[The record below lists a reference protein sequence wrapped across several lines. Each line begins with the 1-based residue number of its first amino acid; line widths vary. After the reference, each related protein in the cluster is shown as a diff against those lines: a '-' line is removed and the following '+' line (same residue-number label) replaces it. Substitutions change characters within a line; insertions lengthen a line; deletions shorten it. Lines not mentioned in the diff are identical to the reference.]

1 MFSKEDLV
9 SASLEVLQNV
19 GIANEMKAL
28 ILETAIPR
36 RIWAF
41 RFLMGFEPLSEDCQ
55 IGELTGNMEQL
66 FTIGYKSATPLV
78 ILVGLSEIGLN
89 DSASL
94 SDIDEQI
101 KKLDEDEKDFF
112 IPYGLFEYEVKFC
125 DRICIDFEKNGE
137 VVSIRPKDIP
147 RKDISRIFVNSNIQ
161 KLADSLAVFDTALS
175 NTYLAN
181 YNERFLMNS
190 IMNSIEEFEKEIKKI
205 DPKIMQYKENL
216 WEEII
221 EDMRLEAEGY

>member
-1 MFSKEDLV
+1 MFSKENLV
-9 SASLEVLQNV
+9 SASPEVLQNV
-19 GIANEMKAL
+19 EIANKMKAL

-36 RIWAF
+36 RIWSF

-66 FTIGYKSATPLV
+66 LTIGYQSATPLV

-101 KKLDEDEKDFF
+101 KKLDEDEKVFF

-137 VVSIRPKDIP
+137 VVSIRPKHIP
-147 RKDISRIFVNSNIQ
+147 RKDMRIFVKSNIQ
-161 KLADSLAVFDTALS
+161 KLADFLAVFDTALS

-190 IMNSIEEFEKEIKKI
+190 IMNSIEELQKEIKKI